1 MKRTSMLIIGIL
13 FLTGSVAWA
22 TPDEVY
28 NMEGGVYLGLSA
40 QYLRLDL
47 PDYSPI
53 ALVASSF
60 DFITFLDGS
69 DGREEAVVPG
79 LTLGLPIPALNIIL
93 ELGAEVADWNGQTNK
108 VYDYSSTYRIGW
120 LPLDGSQ
127 GTIGLGGGDDVAARV
142 NRSGD
147 YYRFELMAKYPL
159 HLGAVRIVPFVGPS
173 FMSLEEDFALRAHEV
188 QTPSNQLLQ
197 DEQLDSDYM
206 GARAGVTLAGRF
218 CDFATWEFTP
228 SVGVYHLDADYHGSQ
243 QDIGVIGYKAV
254 AKDDKSRTT
263 TSASVLGKVSLEY
276 KQLSLNFF
284 AGLDYLEDV
293 AKIRH
298 STCSTWEP
306 NGDPAHIEFDSSLN
320 SRFGIELGV
329 KFW

>member
-1 MKRTSMLIIGIL
+1 MKRISMLIIGLL

-22 TPDEVY
+22 TPDDVY
-28 NMEGGVYLGLSA
+28 DMEGGVYLGLSA

-53 ALVASSF
+53 AFEDSSF
-60 DFITFLDGS
+60 NFITFLDGS

-93 ELGAEVADWNGQTNK
+93 ELGAELADWNGRTNK
-108 VYDYSSTYRIGW
+108 VYDYGSSYRVGW
-120 LPLDGSQ
+120 MALDGSQ
-127 GTIGLGGGDDVAARV
+127 PTIGFGGGDDVAARI

-147 YYRFELMAKYPL
+147 YYRLELMAKYPL
-159 HLGAVRIVPFVGPS
+159 HLGSVRIVPFVGPS
-173 FMSLEEDFALRAHEV
+173 FMSLEEDFSLRAYEV
-188 QTPSNQLLQ
+188 QTPSNKLLQ

-218 CDFATWEFTP
+218 CDFATWELTP
-228 SVGVYHLDADYHGSQ
+228 SVGVYHLDADYHGFQ
-243 QDIGVIGYKAV
+243 QDIGVLGYTAV
-254 AKDDKSRTT
+254 AKDDKSRTST
-263 TSASVLGKVSLEY
+263 TASVLGKITLEY
-276 KQLSLNFF
+276 DQLSLSIF

-298 STCSTWEP
+298 STFGIVNSD
-306 NGDPAHIEFDSSLN
+306 GKPAHIEFDSSLN

-329 KFW
+329 NFW